1 MDFNRKGNIY
11 IQYMA
16 NKILIENISNGN
28 AEIYVNCY
36 TIFKDMLL

>member
-16 NKILIENISNGN
+16 NKILIDNISNGN
-28 AEIYVNCY
+28 V
-36 TIFKDMLL
+36 K